1 MSEPSRVWTH
11 IDFNLDGKQCGTL
24 NVPHSVDLS
33 AYAMVQIPVVCIR
46 NGEGPTAL
54 LTAGNHGDEYEG
66 QIALRN
72 LARELEPAMLR
83 GRVIIV
89 PSLNYPAAE
98 AGRRVSPIDEGNLN
112 RLFPGRANGG
122 VTEMIAHYVESVL
135 FPLADLVIDLHSG
148 GRSLDYSH
156 TALAQK
162 VADPAQDEALRELL
176 RVFGAPH
183 SVLTTGSGGGGA
195 TTLYAAASRRG
206 IPALTTELGSGATL
220 DQQGLVI
227 AQQGTRRVLRHYGIA
242 PELACEP
249 APVSQLL
256 RSLGPRHAI
265 YAPCAGMMEPLAKAG
280 EAVCKGQPALRLYRM
295 DDPLAEPLTLHF
307 NIDGIVSC
315 RRFPTMCARGDG
327 LFHLAELLEAG
338 GTGK

>member
-1 MSEPSRVWTH
+1 MAEPSRIWTH
-11 IDFNLDGKQCGTL
+11 IDFNLDGKQSGTL

-33 AYAMVQIPVVCIR
+33 AYAMVQIPIVCIR

-72 LARELEPAMLR
+72 LARELDPATLR

-89 PSLNYPAAE
+89 PSLNYPAVE

-112 RLFPGRANGG
+112 RLFPGRAAGG
-122 VTEMIAHYVESVL
+122 ITDMIAHYVDSVL
-135 FPLADLVIDLHSG
+135 FPLSDLVIDLHSG

-156 TALAQK
+156 TALAQR
-162 VADPAQDEALRELL
+162 VADPAQDQALRKLL
-176 RVFGAPH
+176 DVFGAPH
-183 SVLTTGSGGGGA
+183 SVLTNGAGGGGA
-195 TTLYAAASRRG
+195 TTLYAAAAKRG

-220 DQQGLVI
+220 DPQGLSI
-227 AQQGTRRVLRHYGIA
+227 AEQGTRRVLRHYGIA
-242 PELACEP
+242 PELACQP
-249 APVSQLL
+249 AGGSKLL

-265 YAPCAGMMEPLAKAG
+265 YAPCAGMVEPLAKAG
-280 EAVCKGQPALRLYRM
+280 EAVREGQPALRLYRLE
-295 DDPLAEPLTLHF
+295 DPLAEPLTLRF

-315 RRFPTMCARGDG
+315 RRFPTLCARGDG
-327 LFHLAELLEAG
+327 LFHLAAPLE
-338 GTGK
+338 